1 MTKKEI
7 IDKVYDDY
15 LKDYGRVGYIGM
27 NSIEKACKSEFEKN
41 GIEYDHYDV
50 KEALESKSHYN
61 IVNAY
66 IKGYSDTREG
76 MTSSSIRDFMIQYKQ
91 GLDAGDIE
99 YKDAEFERVAEIFKR
114 YDKYETFNKE
124 SKDAI
129 DGLRK
134 DVDMYLSERSSDKES
149 VQNAYKAIN
158 AYIYG
163 DSSFGNLSEQVKDID
178 PADMKE
184 AFNKV
189 IEDNDYLKSWL
200 SIMENPN
207 RNDCSFILNDEYI
220 NPDMR
225 DNLNEIY
232 DKCIKD
238 NIGDISKEPKEIQ
251 MAAKMHSFMEDY
263 DKAYRDINDYLEG
276 KTTKLNEGKNMNQYA
291 VTRAFENV
299 IIRHDGDLVIT
310 DKHVEIGK
318 NYDIPRTNS
327 FPEND
332 YQLTDALREVRERVA
347 DSLAKDFSDDKETQ
361 EQFKEMYSSL
371 HGSWSVRQGD
381 PHERDSLDDRYSAFS
396 DDEMKE
402 ANKAA
407 ADAFLKVIKC
417 ENVQKL
423 LADIKEGDI
432 KHNLDVMM
440 HSPDC
445 NFYDLIN
452 AYEMSGA
459 REQIGNMVTEACKN
473 ADDPTNVRP
482 EEVGLTAD
490 EIRGITKIEEIIN
503 AEEELASTFDV
514 MNDYMEGDN
523 QDVTF
528 ASNVV
533 CSSIKKIIVH
543 SPDTVSQLG
552 YTCGFPETL
561 VLKTDLL
568 LKEEDVAAKAHEHI
582 NDNYIK
588 HFSIVNP
595 GYKEIDGIVYTNNEE
610 KLVACSMEKEHV
622 VIPDGVKTIGSSAFA
637 NCMIKSVIIPDS
649 VTEIRGEAFKQ
660 CQNLESVIFGKNVK
674 IIGRRAFS
682 QCYNIKHL
690 SMPEGL
696 RIIRNDAF
704 AYSGLES
711 IKLNEGLKKIGENVF
726 FCTNIKSIRLPET
739 IKCIEDK
746 CLSGSIENV
755 YIPIFLKGILDICAA
770 GTYHPDTNDDKITRL
785 QCGERY
791 LYMPQHLNS
800 LTYAKASNQ
809 IQAFFLGNL
818 KSRPE
823 MWSYAN
829 TAICRENLALLE
841 YFHFRAEGAKEYI
854 KKFSKGILSRFIQ
867 EGDEKQAVEFVK
879 TGFVSQNT
887 LKEMM
892 LRAKE
897 NNMVSLQAYILEQL
911 NVDKANLENFR
922 I

>member
-66 IKGYSDTREG
+66 VKGYSDTREG

-514 MNDYMEGDN
+514 MNDYMEGDISIEEVKEIFDN
-523 QDVTF
+523 ECQPEFIANAFADMLNENSRYCVNTAYDDVEQKLKNIYKECDFDSPEFKEAFDNVSFYHLSDFVQIRNESRADNEFQKWMSDPERKSVADLREAIYDSADHRADRDNVTSLIGQAIKHAPAEMISDKQTTQKFADVT
-528 ASNVV
+528 AEYSIPLSKI
-533 CSSIKKIIVH
+533 SS
-543 SPDTVSQLG
+543 
-552 YTCGFPETL
+552 F
-561 VLKTDLL
+561 
-568 LKEEDVAAKAHEHI
+568 
-582 NDNYIK
+582 
-588 HFSIVNP
+588 
-595 GYKEIDGIVYTNNEE
+595 
-610 KLVACSMEKEHV
+610 
-622 VIPDGVKTIGSSAFA
+622 
-637 NCMIKSVIIPDS
+637 
-649 VTEIRGEAFKQ
+649 
-660 CQNLESVIFGKNVK
+660 
-674 IIGRRAFS
+674 
-682 QCYNIKHL
+682 
-690 SMPEGL
+690 
-696 RIIRNDAF
+696 
-704 AYSGLES
+704 
-711 IKLNEGLKKIGENVF
+711 
-726 FCTNIKSIRLPET
+726 
-739 IKCIEDK
+739 
-746 CLSGSIENV
+746 
-755 YIPIFLKGILDICAA
+755 
-770 GTYHPDTNDDKITRL
+770 
-785 QCGERY
+785 
-791 LYMPQHLNS
+791 
-800 LTYAKASNQ
+800 
-809 IQAFFLGNL
+809 
-818 KSRPE
+818 
-823 MWSYAN
+823 
-829 TAICRENLALLE
+829 
-841 YFHFRAEGAKEYI
+841 
-854 KKFSKGILSRFIQ
+854 
-867 EGDEKQAVEFVK
+867 DEV
-879 TGFVSQNT
+879 
-887 LKEMM
+887 
-892 LRAKE
+892 KE
-897 NNMVSLQAYILEQL
+897 NNPEIANKFEESYKDNLKESLAEEIAVNAKWDVPYVFDDIRRDIENLYHEINENDKADIIVSAANILENKRLTGEADMSKKDVSLSLANACVAIGFTEDRS
-911 NVDKANLENFR
+911 VDAIDKAVEKNPQVKDITGDMMKTAVFKDMVMDYVEDFKGFISDIENTIDQLDKSTVEKVIDDVSGRMINAYGDKKERLEEVQKAADEYVKGDKMDLNQDE
-922 I
+922 ISYDDDDDHDDH

>member
-66 IKGYSDTREG
+66 VKGYSDTREG

-514 MNDYMEGDN
+514 MNDYMEGDISIEEVKEIFDN
-523 QDVTF
+523 ECQPEFIANAFADMLNENSRYCVNTAYDDVEQKLKNIYKECDFDSPEFKEAFDNVSFYHLSDFVQIRNESRADNEFQKWMSDPERKSVADLRKAIYDSADHRADRDNVTF
-528 ASNVV
+528 L
-533 CSSIKKIIVH
+533 IDQTI
-543 SPDTVSQLG
+543 
-552 YTCGFPETL
+552 
-561 VLKTDLL
+561 
-568 LKEEDVAAKAHEHI
+568 EHI
-582 NDNYIK
+582 PAEM
-588 HFSIVNP
+588 IV
-595 GYKEIDGIVYTNNEE
+595 DSQMMQ
-610 KLVACSMEKEHV
+610 KLVSITAEHN
-622 VIPDGVKTIGSSAFA
+622 IPLSD
-637 NCMIKSVIIPDS
+637 IKSFDEVKETSP
-649 VTEIRGEAFKQ
+649 EIANEFQ
-660 CQNLESVIFGKNVK
+660 ESYKN
-674 IIGRRAFS
+674 
-682 QCYNIKHL
+682 
-690 SMPEGL
+690 
-696 RIIRNDAF
+696 
-704 AYSGLES
+704 
-711 IKLNEGLKKIGENVF
+711 
-726 FCTNIKSIRLPET
+726 
-739 IKCIEDK
+739 
-746 CLSGSIENV
+746 
-755 YIPIFLKGILDICAA
+755 
-770 GTYHPDTNDDKITRL
+770 
-785 QCGERY
+785 
-791 LYMPQHLNS
+791 
-800 LTYAKASNQ
+800 
-809 IQAFFLGNL
+809 NL
-818 KSRPE
+818 K
-823 MWSYAN
+823 
-829 TAICRENLALLE
+829 ENLAEEIAFHAKWDAPYVFESVGRRVNSLYREIDENDKADIIVSAANILE
-841 YFHFRAEGAKEYI
+841 NKRLTGEADMS
-854 KKFSKGILSRFIQ
+854 KKDVSLSLANACVAIGFTEDRSVDAI
-867 EGDEKQAVEFVK
+867 DKAVEKNPQVK
-879 TGFVSQNT
+879 DITDDMMKTAVFKDMVMDYVEDFKGFISDIENTIDQLDKSTVEKVIDDVSGRMINAYGDK
-887 LKEMM
+887 KE
-892 LRAKE
+892 R
-897 NNMVSLQAYILEQL
+897 LEEVQKAADEYVKGDKMDL
-911 NVDKANLENFR
+911 NQDE
-922 I
+922 ISYDDDDDHDDH

>member
-50 KEALESKSHYN
+50 QKTLESKSHYN

-66 IKGYSDTREG
+66 VKGYSDTRES
-76 MTSSSIRDFMIQYKQ
+76 MTSSTIRDFMIQYNQ

-124 SKDAI
+124 SKNAI

-263 DKAYRDINDYLEG
+263 DKAYKDMHDYLEG

-318 NYDIPRTNS
+318 NYDIPKTNS

-381 PHERDSLDDRYSAFS
+381 PHERDSRDDRYAVYRADVKDAS
-396 DDEMKE
+396 
-402 ANKAA
+402 KAA
-407 ADAFLKVIKC
+407 ADAFLKVMKC

-423 LADIKEGDI
+423 LADIKEDDI

-503 AEEELASTFDV
+503 AEVKKAFDNV
-514 MNDYMEGDN
+514 PFYHLCDFVQIRNESRADN
-523 QDVTF
+523 EFQKWMSDPERKSVADLRKAIYDSADHRADRDNVTSLIGQAIKHAPAEMISDKQTTQKFADVTAEYSIPLSKISSF
-528 ASNVV
+528 DEVKENNPEIAS
-533 CSSIKKIIVH
+533 K
-543 SPDTVSQLG
+543 
-552 YTCGFPETL
+552 F
-561 VLKTDLL
+561 
-568 LKEEDVAAKAHEHI
+568 EE
-582 NDNYIK
+582 
-588 HFSIVNP
+588 S
-595 GYKEIDGIVYTNNEE
+595 YKD
-610 KLVACSMEKEHV
+610 
-622 VIPDGVKTIGSSAFA
+622 
-637 NCMIKSVIIPDS
+637 
-649 VTEIRGEAFKQ
+649 
-660 CQNLESVIFGKNVK
+660 
-674 IIGRRAFS
+674 
-682 QCYNIKHL
+682 
-690 SMPEGL
+690 
-696 RIIRNDAF
+696 
-704 AYSGLES
+704 
-711 IKLNEGLKKIGENVF
+711 
-726 FCTNIKSIRLPET
+726 
-739 IKCIEDK
+739 
-746 CLSGSIENV
+746 
-755 YIPIFLKGILDICAA
+755 
-770 GTYHPDTNDDKITRL
+770 
-785 QCGERY
+785 
-791 LYMPQHLNS
+791 
-800 LTYAKASNQ
+800 
-809 IQAFFLGNL
+809 NL
-818 KSRPE
+818 K
-823 MWSYAN
+823 
-829 TAICRENLALLE
+829 ENLAEEIAVNAKWDVPYVFDDVRRDIENLYHEINENDKADIIVSAANILE
-841 YFHFRAEGAKEYI
+841 NKRLTGEADMS
-854 KKFSKGILSRFIQ
+854 KKDVSLSLANACVAIGFTEDRSVDAI
-867 EGDEKQAVEFVK
+867 DKAVEKNPQVK
-879 TGFVSQNT
+879 DITDDMMKTAVFKDMVMDYVEDFKGFISDIENTIDQLDKSTVEKVIDDVSGRMINAYGDK
-887 LKEMM
+887 KE
-892 LRAKE
+892 R
-897 NNMVSLQAYILEQL
+897 LEEVQKAADEYVKGDKMDL
-911 NVDKANLENFR
+911 NQDE
-922 I
+922 ISYDDDDDHDDH